1 MQAGVESAQMRLVS
15 CLIFNQRSH
24 LQFEKEKARG
34 ERGKKKKNSNLRMLL
49 ELVTSAKTLKS
60 RSECRATPAFS
71 SSSSL

>member
-34 ERGKKKKNSNLRMLL
+34 ERGKKKKKNSNLRMLL
-49 ELVTSAKTLKS
+49 ELMTSAKTLKS
-60 RSECRATPAFS
+60 RSECRATPAS